1 MDIDKL
7 ELKIESTSSD
17 AVKSLDQLDERLES
31 LANSLKTIDAT
42 RLNDL
47 SKGLKGINKLLN
59 STEGV
64 SAFQESIHNITGG
77 LKELTDYI
85 SSINTANLD
94 KVVSLVSDVSK
105 ISNKHLEQA
114 AKSAK
119 KLNSALSDN
128 SSLKS
133 MGKKVEDIE
142 EFKNSIQGIGA
153 ERKFYG
159 TQNALEKEIN
169 DLTDN

>member
-59 STEGV
+59 SSEGV
-64 SAFQESIHNITGG
+64 SAFQESIHNITDG

-85 SSINTANLD
+85 SANYNEIKDHL
-94 KVVSLVSDVSK
+94 SK
-105 ISNKHLEQA
+105 YL
-114 AKSAK
+114 
-119 KLNSALSDN
+119 
-128 SSLKS
+128 
-133 MGKKVEDIE
+133 
-142 EFKNSIQGIGA
+142 
-153 ERKFYG
+153 
-159 TQNALEKEIN
+159 
-169 DLTDN
+169 